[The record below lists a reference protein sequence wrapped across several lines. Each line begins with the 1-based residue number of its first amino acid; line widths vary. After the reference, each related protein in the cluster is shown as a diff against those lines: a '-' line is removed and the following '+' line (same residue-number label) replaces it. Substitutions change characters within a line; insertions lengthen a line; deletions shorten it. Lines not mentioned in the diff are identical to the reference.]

1 MNTTPAQN
9 ITEAVAQFR
18 DANRRIRVMVKNG
31 GLQGRNS
38 NATLHGIQRWQAV
51 ADQAMRVVRDAGERR
66 IAGLLTEEA
75 SLIDNIAKSVTKR
88 PDLQSRLTMTRRDV
102 RRRMQ
107 YLNASVVGAWRTGE
121 VA

>member
-51 ADQAMRVVRDAGERR
+51 ADQAMRVVLDAGERR